1 MLSIALVLLLCMVV
15 NLDRD
20 ALDIGYCVCA
30 CYFVVFL
37 MLRVFAFGDIKAEVV
52 G

>member
-1 MLSIALVLLLCMVV
+1 MVV

-37 MLRVFAFGDIKAEVV
+37 MLMVLAFGGKKAEFV